1 MSTFQEAISNHIKA
15 SPKDA
20 SRINNQ
26 INDSIDKCKELEL
39 AFKYKFFPD
48 GKEIKVSENFAYN
61 QDCTAGLFREAI
73 LWWNANKPN
82 LGNQH
87 SNRGINMTDFNITM
101 YICKQIKNL
110 EKQLEEHEIEIGDL
124 NLDEYLSYSNEEIL
138 SRNIDRVLNLGDD
151 ELPDV
156 VVPDATANTKD
167 ISEESPQI
175 EELNENDEV
184 KINKMVEEMIEE
196 GGENSMFRGRKFE
209 YNGRII
215 TVMDPVEEDEKK
227 E

>member
-1 MSTFQEAISNHIKA
+1 MSTFQEAITNHIKT
-15 SPKDA
+15 SPKDT
-20 SRINNQ
+20 SIINNQ
-26 INDSIDKCKELEL
+26 LNDSIDKCKDLEV
-39 AFKYKFFPD
+39 AFKAKFFPD
-48 GKEIKVSENFAYN
+48 GKEIITSENFAYN
-61 QDCTAGLFREAI
+61 KDCTAGLFREAI

-87 SNRGINMTDFNITM
+87 INRGINMTDFNITI

-110 EKQLEEHEIEIGDL
+110 EERLEDHEIEIGDL
-124 NLDEYLSYSNEEIL
+124 NLDEYLSYSSEEIL
-138 SRNIDRVLNLGDD
+138 NRNIDKVLNLGDD

-167 ISEESPQI
+167 TSEESPQI
-175 EELNENDEV
+175 EELDENDEV
-184 KINKMVEEMIEE
+184 KINKIVEEMIEE
-196 GGENSMFRGRKFE
+196 GGDNSMFRGRKFE

-215 TVMDPVEEDEKK
+215 TVMDPVEEKK